1 MLKNT
6 KKTIEK
12 ILRIVLLLL
21 ILAVEIFAIIEMLI
35 SEIIL

>member
-21 ILAVEIFAIIEMLI
+21 ILAIEVFAIIKMLI

>member
-1 MLKNT
+1 MLKNI

-21 ILAVEIFAIIEMLI
+21 ILAVEVFAIIEMLI

>member
-21 ILAVEIFAIIEMLI
+21 ILAVEVFAIIEMLI

>member
-6 KKTIEK
+6 KKIMEK

-21 ILAVEIFAIIEMLI
+21 ILAIELLAILKMLI

>member
-12 ILRIVLLLL
+12 ILRIILLLL
-21 ILAVEIFAIIEMLI
+21 ILAVEVFAIIEMLI